1 MLIHSNVHGDDEG
14 SVEVG
19 EDVPFCKK
27 DGGMILEQNNGET
40 IRRYKGDN
48 HESQGG

>member
-19 EDVPFCKK
+19 EDVPSGKE

-40 IRRYKGDN
+40 IRRYKADN
-48 HESQGG
+48 HEN